1 MCSKLLHTTPSVD
14 CLHGGKQLI
23 LRVLLPIGTF
33 FQVRENVMKR
43 VIRLLLA
50 IPFFLVRAVVVEE
63 FVRDDALPSHLEEH
77 STIKKV
83 ILRVKATHQVIQV
96 RFVRQDRVCQLLVL
110 LLRSFL
116 PGDVFGGDH
125 VALEEGYGSSLSRHE
140 SGLV

>member
-1 MCSKLLHTTPSVD
+1 MRWKGGQWNIRLCAKQSNTYQDPEMHATTPNAA
-14 CLHGGKQLI
+14 
-23 LRVLLPIGTF
+23 P
-33 FQVRENVMKR
+33 M
-43 VIRLLLA
+43 RLLLA

-83 ILRVKATHQVIQV
+83 ILRVKATHQVVQV